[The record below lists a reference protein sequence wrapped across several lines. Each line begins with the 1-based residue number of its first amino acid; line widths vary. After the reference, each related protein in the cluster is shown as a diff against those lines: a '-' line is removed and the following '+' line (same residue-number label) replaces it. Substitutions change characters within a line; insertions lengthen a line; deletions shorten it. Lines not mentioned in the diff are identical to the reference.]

1 MTALAENEVAIG
13 SAEYAEVL
21 DFLYR
26 EVRALDTSRFE
37 DWLGFLAPEVEYR
50 MPVRLER
57 MPKDGPGFV
66 DEMEFFTENHAS
78 LVTRVRRLQT
88 EQAWAEQ
95 PGSRQRHFLTNTTIK
110 RREQE
115 GSYDVTSNF
124 MVTRTRSDLPYD
136 FFTGERRDVVRRADA
151 GDGLLLAGRLILLD
165 QTVLLSYNLSIFI

>member
-1 MTALAENEVAIG
+1 MSTVADNQVMIG

-21 DFLYR
+21 QFLHG
-26 EVRALDTSRFE
+26 EARALDESRFE
-37 DWLGFLAPEVEYR
+37 DWLGFLAPEISYR

-66 DEMEFFTENHAS
+66 DEMEFYSENHSS

-95 PGSRQRHFLTNTTIK
+95 PGSRQRHFLTNTI
-110 RREQE
+110 
-115 GSYDVTSNF
+115 VTLRDDGAYEAISNF
-124 MVTRTRSDLPYD
+124 MVTRSRSDLPYD
-136 FFTGERRDVVRRADA
+136 LFTGQRHDVMRRDED
-151 GDGLLLAGRLILLD
+151 GGGLLLANRLILLD